1 MPMRVQLV
9 QQLRC
14 LSKELL
20 TQLPQLGAVFSFHL
34 MSVRHWLCFKQSDE
48 GPGRC
53 TRYWLYGGVLEE
65 LLFLELFAEVA
76 ILVGG

>member
-34 MSVRHWLCFKQSDE
+34 MSSDE